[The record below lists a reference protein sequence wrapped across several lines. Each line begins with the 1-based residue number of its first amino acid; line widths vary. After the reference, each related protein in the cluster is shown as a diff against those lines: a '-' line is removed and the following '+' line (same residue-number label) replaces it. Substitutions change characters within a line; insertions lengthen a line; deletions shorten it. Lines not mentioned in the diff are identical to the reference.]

1 MPRQTILL
9 LNPKTFCDT
18 LEKIFFDNLL
28 TAENAGVRIN
38 LIRVNLSTS
47 SVNWYG
53 AFGAYLR
60 SDEDIL
66 KKYWRGWFDH
76 ICS

>member
-18 LEKIFFDNLL
+18 HEKNIFFDNLL
-28 TAENAGVRIN
+28 TAGNSGRRIN
-38 LIRVNLSTS
+38 LIRVNLPTS
-47 SVNWYG
+47 SVNWHG
-53 AFGAYLR
+53 AFGAYLWC
-60 SDEDIL
+60 DEDIL
-66 KKYWRGWFDH
+66 EKYWRGW